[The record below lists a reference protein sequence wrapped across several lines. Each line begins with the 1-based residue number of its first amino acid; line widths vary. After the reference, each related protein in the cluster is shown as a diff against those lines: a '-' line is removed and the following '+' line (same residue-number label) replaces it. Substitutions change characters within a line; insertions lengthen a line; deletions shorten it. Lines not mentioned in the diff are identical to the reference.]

1 MTVPIGVG
9 FIAIAR
15 TTFDIPLAEHMTAQA
30 RAQLE
35 AAGFTLFGPE
45 ALVTNA
51 EEAEA
56 AVGSLTEYSPPLV
69 IMFQATFADSTM
81 VTSIAQ
87 AVNAPLL
94 MWAVPEERT
103 GGRLRLNSL
112 CGINLAAH
120 ALKRAGYFYEHV
132 YAAPGDAVVVQK
144 ALALRGASV
153 ARHWLQGARIGRVGE
168 NPAGFETCNFDA
180 SALKE
185 RFGVNIVQ
193 LDLGSV
199 FEVSRQIEPDTIQ
212 LTRGELAERVSGLES
227 VDQTALDG
235 TLSVY
240 WTLRTLAHT
249 QNLEGFAVRCWPE
262 FFTERGCAACGAMSM
277 MNDGGVPCSCEAD
290 VNGTITQYILQSI
303 SGEPAFGTDVVAVD
317 DERDGLVLWHCG
329 LAPLSMA
336 DPESQPVAAIHS
348 NRKLPLLMEFPLKPG
363 RVTVARLSEVGGE
376 YRLVVGAGEMQ
387 RAPKSFSGTSG
398 VVKFDRPAA
407 EVLDTL
413 LSEGLEH
420 HLSLTYGDHT
430 NALYTLAKMLEL
442 PVLRL

>member
-69 IMFQATFADSTM
+69 IVFQATFADSTM

-153 ARHWLQGARIGRVGE
+153 ARRWLQGSRIGRVGE

-227 VDQTALDG
+227 VNQTALDG

-363 RVTVARLSEVGGE
+363 RVTVARLSEAGGE